1 MKQEVVSIGY
11 KSYDVVRLVI
21 LLESEDVLVISRS
34 NVMLKFTIILFL
46 SGLLQAREGLV
57 IESVDVER
65 QKPFIDNLIEY
76 IEVNMLF
83 CLLSATVCSLWAMY
97 TRRSSIL
104 WFILGL
110 VAAPISLIV
119 MLIIS
124 SRDLNKGRM
133 RFWD

>member
-21 LLESEDVLVISRS
+21 LLESEDVLAISRL
-34 NVMLKFTIILFL
+34 NAMLKFTIILFL

-65 QKPFIDNLIEY
+65 QKPFIDSLIEY
-76 IEVNMLF
+76 IEVNILF
-83 CLLSATVCSLWAMY
+83 CWLSATVCSLWAMY

-110 VAAPISLIV
+110 VAPISLIV

-133 RFWD
+133 KFWD